1 MAIAP
6 APTTTET
13 VAATKKLLL
22 NCLPQRRPQNGN
34 DDLMPFSPPPRCDG
48 DVLAAARGHRDG
60 GSNDKAITETAT
72 KWQRQFNA
80 ARCDGDVLAAAR
92 GDGDGGSDN
101 KDVAES
107 PAAASTLQT
116 TSAAKWQRRIE
127 GILLAGPGSATLQTM
142 LAANW
147 QQRLKGIR
155 ASARR
160 DKDGGSN
167 DKDIT
172 ESPAMAA
179 TLPTTSATRGTAAAA
194 DDYDVDDD
202 DVDEDDKPTAT
213 TTLKIT

>member
-147 QQRLKGIR
+147 QQRLEGIC

-160 DKDGGSN
+160 DKDGGSE
-167 DKDIT
+167 DKCIDEKT
-172 ESPAMAA
+172 VAESPAAA
-179 TLPTTSATRGTAAAA
+179 TTSPTTSAT
-194 DDYDVDDD
+194 
-202 DVDEDDKPTAT
+202 K
-213 TTLKIT
+213 